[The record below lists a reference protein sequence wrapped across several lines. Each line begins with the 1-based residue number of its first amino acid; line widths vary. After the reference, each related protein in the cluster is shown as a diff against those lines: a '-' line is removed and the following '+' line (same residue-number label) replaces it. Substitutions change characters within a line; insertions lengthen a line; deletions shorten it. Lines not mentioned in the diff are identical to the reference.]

1 MAFGVWFDIWVRC
14 VPKGQYKAIQGSID
28 GFGIAAAYAWV
39 TSGIFVMRRM
49 KPPIAFLLAF
59 WVRFDIWV
67 RRIPK
72 GQYKAIQGSIDG
84 FRITAACGMGNR
96 RGIFYAAHEAA
107 YSVFVGVFGY
117 ELIFGVRRIP
127 TENITQK

>member
-1 MAFGVWFDIWVRC
+1 MLAPFQHV
-14 VPKGQYKAIQGSID
+14 
-28 GFGIAAAYAWV
+28 GIAAAYAWV
-39 TSGIFVMRRM
+39 TGSVFFIRRM
-49 KPPIAFLLAF
+49 KPPIAYLLAF
-59 WVRFDIWV
+59 GGPVDIWV

-117 ELIFGVRRIP
+117 GLIFGVRRIP